1 MEIMATFDESLVPME
16 ERSAEF
22 APVLSAVI
30 DPLTQACSISATPLK
45 APDMAVY
52 LMNCLSVVQVHRSPT
67 LAFILNIQLTF
78 DIFIRAL
85 FLHMTLRRIVWRL
98 WDYTLNHI
106 WIHLYKR
113 K

>member
-30 DPLTQACSISATPLK
+30 DPLTQACSISAAPLK

-52 LMNCLSVVQVHRSPT
+52 LMNCLSVVQVLR
-67 LAFILNIQLTF
+67 
-78 DIFIRAL
+78 IFIHSLSPGFYDFRFTKGQSNGIL
-85 FLHMTLRRIVWRL
+85 
-98 WDYTLNHI
+98 
-106 WIHLYKR
+106 
-113 K
+113 